1 MTPVMV
7 VVEPASIVEI
17 RLKLIVLEM
26 VPLDPYNV
34 PPFKVISSARV
45 LRTSNTPPLTC
56 TPPAL
61 VPRALLV
68 FVLKVPAVTVVKP
81 VQLEVLLPSVKVP
94 VPVLVI
100 APVWPLAL
108 FQLPELVV
116 QVLPSATLNVFVPLK
131 VTSPVQVWLCN
142 SSTVAPC
149 KIKSNCCC

>member
-1 MTPVMV
+1 M
-7 VVEPASIVEI
+7 
-17 RLKLIVLEM
+17 VLEIA
-26 VPLDPYNV
+26 PPYPYNV

-81 VQLEVLLPSVKVP
+81 VQLEVLLPSLKIP
-94 VPVLVI
+94 APVLVI
-100 APVWPLAL
+100 APVWPLA
-108 FQLPELVV
+108 FVQLPELVL
-116 QVLPSATLNVFVPLK
+116 QVLFSATSNVFVPLN
-131 VTSPVQVWLCN
+131 VTSPIQVWVCN

-149 KIKSNCCC
+149 KIKSKYDCWSV